1 MFEEELYFPGKS
13 RGADEVQIGVKD
25 AADSDSL
32 GSVLSALSSGSP
44 KPMSQS
50 VSIASDSTARPNSP
64 PTPKV
69 TVRRNQEPEPV
80 SSVEGKVNVAPPPAP
95 ASPRRDPSPKSL
107 FHPPPLSRPK
117 TAPATSKART
127 RLPTLSISTTVS
139 APVGEGKANT
149 SAGRHHR
156 RHHQPSISTVKASD
170 SIPFH
175 HHQRRQ
181 RTTSP
186 TASISASSPFSPTAP
201 ISVLNSNSNSSLV
214 RTAPMAP
221 VNPRDHTVLGMIYTE
236 MHAARF
242 INLAPLSL
250 LASDL
255 STWFKGM

>member
-13 RGADEVQIGVKD
+13 HGADEVQIEIKD

-44 KPMSQS
+44 KSMSQP
-50 VSIASDSTARPNSP
+50 VPLASDSTARPNSP

-80 SSVEGKVNVAPPPAP
+80 SSVEGKVNVAPPPVP

-117 TAPATSKART
+117 TAPTTGK

-149 SAGRHHR
+149 SVGSHHR
-156 RHHQPSISTVKASD
+156 QHHQPSISTVKASD
-170 SIPFH
+170 SIPSH

-181 RTTSP
+181 RATSP

-201 ISVLNSNSNSSLV
+201 ISVLNSNSNSNLV

-221 VNPRDHTVLGMIYTE
+221 VDPRDHTVLGMIYTE
-236 MHAARF
+236 MHVARF